1 MEIYWNVL
9 AEVMLDAEIDMN
21 NRHLT
26 YIEED
31 MQYLVLTSTSMIL
44 GRDTKMVEG
53 NIMEEKEE
61 DRGW

>member
-31 MQYLVLTSTSMIL
+31 MQYLVLTSKSMIL

-61 DRGW
+61 DRGR

>member
-31 MQYLVLTSTSMIL
+31 MQYLVLTSKSMIL

>member
-1 MEIYWNVL
+1 MEIYWSVL

-31 MQYLVLTSTSMIL
+31 MQYLVLTSKSMIL
-44 GRDTKMVEG
+44 GRTRKWL
-53 NIMEEKEE
+53 
-61 DRGW
+61 RGT

>member
-31 MQYLVLTSTSMIL
+31 MQYLVLTSKSMIL

-61 DRGW
+61 DCGW

>member
-1 MEIYWNVL
+1 MEIYWSVL

-31 MQYLVLTSTSMIL
+31 MQYLVLTSKSMIL

-61 DRGW
+61 DRGR

>member
-31 MQYLVLTSTSMIL
+31 MQYLVLTSKSMIL
-44 GRDTKMVEG
+44 GRTRKWL
-53 NIMEEKEE
+53 
-61 DRGW
+61 RGT

>member
-1 MEIYWNVL
+1 MEIYWSVL
-9 AEVMLDAEIDMN
+9 AEVKIDMN

-31 MQYLVLTSTSMIL
+31 MQYLVLTSKSMIL

-61 DRGW
+61 DRGR